1 MNPVR
6 YFLRALAFSALRGGR
21 VRGRY
26 ALVLGGRA
34 IGGWLIALTLRANR

>member
-21 VRGRY
+21 IRGRY
-26 ALVLGGRA
+26 ALVLAGRA
-34 IGGWLIALTLRANR
+34 IGGWVVLVMLKQL